1 MDQPITLAELQQAVA
16 EAAHGKAPGLDGLP
30 YEFYAAVLHL
40 VGGSLVEAL
49 NTMLERGALTASLQR
64 GVVRLLPKVPGAPTA
79 SQLRPITLLSCD
91 YKLLTKVFVRRLL
104 PILPTILTTHQL
116 CSVPGRSIFDGCVA
130 LLSVVEACHRGRRPG
145 FIFNLD
151 FFHAFDRV
159 CLFYLDCVLEAI
171 GLRCHLQ
178 SGGGHATFRSHRHFS
193 AANIVQGDPCGVL
206 GPPGRPTSRPAL
218 QHPA

>member
-1 MDQPITLAELQQAVA
+1 MA

-30 YEFYAAVLHL
+30 YKFYAAVLHL

-91 YKLLTKVFVRRLL
+91 YKLLTKVFVRRLF

-159 CLFYLDCVLEAI
+159 CLFYLDCVLEAM
-171 GLRCHLQ
+171 GF
-178 SGGGHATFRSHRHFS
+178 GATFRAAVATLHSGATATFLLQTLSREIPVEFS
-193 AANIVQGDPCGVL
+193 VRQGDPL
-206 GPPGRPTSRPAL
+206 ASAL